1 MNRAQRALLGER
13 LLAANRDAV
22 PGLHAAA
29 QGIQRLIAL
38 GEFRSGRCGALGVRG
53 AVERG
58 GEEGVGADVEVLLLD
73 VVDELV
79 FVDICEERRFD
90 LCEGVQCACAAGAVC
105 VILLGND

>member
-29 QGIQRLIAL
+29 QGIQRLFAL

-79 FVDICEERRFD
+79 FLDICEERGLD
-90 LCEGVQCACAAGAVC
+90 LCEGV
-105 VILLGND
+105 